1 MGKTLL
7 WYICVCATKYNI
19 CFSFARWIFLF
30 VSALYLFILFF
41 RDVFFSLLLLLLL
54 LSKVFVDFHSFGW
67 FVLFQWFPIHF
78 FTIWRCFSCFECSC
92 SPLNGERAKLYFI
105 WERKIFDARAIW
117 CFVWPMFRT
126 CFDLNW
132 WMETQSKWLGPDTW
146 IQ

>member
-41 RDVFFSLLLLLLL
+41 RDVFFLLLLLLLL
-54 LSKVFVDFHSFGW
+54 LSKVFVVFHSFGW

-78 FTIWRCFSCFECSC
+78 FTIWHCFSCFECSPKWRK
-92 SPLNGERAKLYFI
+92 SKILYYLR
-105 WERKIFDARAIW
+105 EKNIW
-117 CFVWPMFRT
+117 CKSHLVFCLAHV
-126 CFDLNW
+126 LNLF
-132 WMETQSKWLGPDTW
+132 WLELVNGDPK
-146 IQ
+146 